1 MLNRFLNSY
10 HPANC
15 LFQGLIDSIQNID
28 HFYENIFVRMTTEG
42 LEGILTQ
49 FIDMVIKFDN
59 KHPYFLFDLEMILIS
74 DLWEEANCYR
84 NLVCEDSTIELWPLL
99 CIEIIAQGFDFS
111 ICHCILDVS
120 LDFLLTCWTRFLN
133 SQFSTQI
140 EWDATRDGPS
150 C

>member
-15 LFQGLIDSIQNID
+15 LFQGLVDSIQNID

-49 FIDMVIKFDN
+49 FIDMVNKFDN

-74 DLWEEANCYR
+74 DL
-84 NLVCEDSTIELWPLL
+84 
-99 CIEIIAQGFDFS
+99 
-111 ICHCILDVS
+111 
-120 LDFLLTCWTRFLN
+120 
-133 SQFSTQI
+133 
-140 EWDATRDGPS
+140 
-150 C
+150 